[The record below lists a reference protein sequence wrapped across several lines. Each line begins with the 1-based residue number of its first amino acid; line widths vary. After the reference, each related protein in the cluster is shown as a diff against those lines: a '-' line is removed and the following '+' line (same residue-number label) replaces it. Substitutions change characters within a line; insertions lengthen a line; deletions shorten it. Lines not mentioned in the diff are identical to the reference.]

1 MTLQVQSETVV
12 GDKRIPTVGGHALA
26 LALAEMAYRRF
37 CGTGMP
43 AERSRHE
50 TAGMARPGE
59 SARSLKDP
67 VALAEAELASLR
79 AAQQRIADHTD
90 GRSAARAEPG
100 QYPATTRPESAP
112 STSFHPGRGTHPK
125 GSHAR
130 THLSST
136 APAGV
141 PSASEVRP

>member
-1 MTLQVQSETVV
+1 MNPITMSAE
-12 GDKRIPTVGGHALA
+12 D
-26 LALAEMAYRRF
+26 EMALRRMVRACPADWARALGILDWF
-37 CGTGMP
+37 VGTGMP

-59 SARSLKDP
+59 SARSYSDP
-67 VALAEAELASLR
+67 VALADAELASLR

-90 GRSAARAEPG
+90 GRAGARAEPG
-100 QYPATTRPESAP
+100 QYPASTRPESAP

-141 PSASEVRP
+141 PSASEVKP